1 MTGNFSLQ
9 IKLINKCY
17 IINYRLKLVIVE
29 KNMGVGW
36 GGGSKKNCKQSFV
49 GQITER
55 RTEILNQESY
65 DNSGLTLF

>member
-17 IINYRLKLVIVE
+17 IINHRLKLFIVE
-29 KNMGVGW
+29 KYMGGEGV
-36 GGGSKKNCKQSFV
+36 KKNYKQSFV
-49 GQITER
+49 GQVTER
-55 RTEILNQESY
+55 RTKILNQESY